1 MGHAVETQLSMD
13 QNELWSGIFWFD
25 NVIIYF
31 TTGSNIVLDKICYIN
46 NQLILSLQV
55 KNESRLNM
63 TYPKNENY
71 EEEWELS
78 KQKKNH

>member
-1 MGHAVETQLSMD
+1 MGHAVETQLSTD

-25 NVIIYF
+25 NVIIYI

-78 KQKKNH
+78 K

>member
-1 MGHAVETQLSMD
+1 MD
-13 QNELWSGIFWFD
+13 QNELWSGIFLFD
-25 NVIIYF
+25 NVIIYI

-46 NQLILSLQV
+46 NQLILSLKV

-71 EEEWELS
+71 EEE
-78 KQKKNH
+78 